1 MSITSTGTRSTMK
14 IAVLG
19 SGFAGRTLAGGLA
32 GLGHDITIG
41 TRDVTATLDR
51 SEPDRMGNV
60 AYAVWAQDYPD
71 NGLAPFAVAASDADL
86 FVNATAGA
94 GSIAALAEA
103 GAANLAGKV
112 LLDVSNP
119 LEFSQ
124 GFPPNLFVKD
134 GDSLG
139 EQIQRAFPDARVVKA
154 LNTMVGDVMTTP
166 KSVAGGDH
174 SVFVSGDDPEAK
186 RVITE
191 LLMSFGWVDVID
203 LGGIS
208 TARATEMMVKIRLLV
223 MTSLGTPIFNFKIA
237 R

>member
-1 MSITSTGTRSTMK
+1 MK
-14 IAVLG
+14 ITVLG

-32 GLGHDITIG
+32 DLGHDITIG
-41 TRDVTATLDR
+41 TRDVEATLDR
-51 SEPDRMGNV
+51 TDPDRTGNP
-60 AYAVWAQDYPD
+60 AYAVWARDFPD
-71 NGLAPFAVAASDADL
+71 IGLAPFADAASDADL

-103 GAANLAGKV
+103 GKANLAGKV

-119 LEFSQ
+119 LELSQ
-124 GFPPNLFVKD
+124 GFPPNLFVND
-134 GDSLG
+134 TDSLG
-139 EQIQRAFPDARVVKA
+139 EQIQRAFPDTRVVKA

-166 KSVAGGDH
+166 KSVAEGDH
-174 SVFVSGDDPEAK
+174 SVFISGDDAAAK
-186 RVITE
+186 RVVTE
-191 LLMSFGWVDVID
+191 LLTSFGWIDIID
-203 LGGIS
+203 LGGIQ

>member
-1 MSITSTGTRSTMK
+1 MK
-14 IAVLG
+14 VTVLG

-32 GLGHDITIG
+32 DLGHDITIG
-41 TRDVTATLDR
+41 TRDVEATLDR
-51 SEPDRMGNV
+51 TDPDRTGNP
-60 AYAVWAQDYPD
+60 AYAVWARDFPD
-71 NGLAPFAVAASDADL
+71 IGLAPFADAASDADL

-103 GAANLAGKV
+103 GKANLAGKV

-119 LEFSQ
+119 LELSQ
-124 GFPPNLFVKD
+124 GFPPNLFVND
-134 GDSLG
+134 TDSLG
-139 EQIQRAFPDARVVKA
+139 EQIQRAFPDTRVVKA

-166 KSVAGGDH
+166 KSVAEGDH
-174 SVFVSGDDPEAK
+174 SVFISGDDAAAK
-186 RVITE
+186 RVVTE
-191 LLMSFGWVDVID
+191 LLTSFGWIDIID
-203 LGGIS
+203 LGGIQ

>member
-1 MSITSTGTRSTMK
+1 
-14 IAVLG
+14 
-19 SGFAGRTLAGGLA
+19 
-32 GLGHDITIG
+32 
-41 TRDVTATLDR
+41 
-51 SEPDRMGNV
+51 
-60 AYAVWAQDYPD
+60 
-71 NGLAPFAVAASDADL
+71 
-86 FVNATAGA
+86 
-94 GSIAALAEA
+94 
-103 GAANLAGKV
+103 V

-166 KSVAGGDH
+166 KSVADNEH
-174 SVFVSGDDPEAK
+174 SVFVSGDDPQAK
-186 RVITE
+186 RVVTD

>member
-1 MSITSTGTRSTMK
+1 MK
-14 IAVLG
+14 ITVLG

-32 GLGHDITIG
+32 DLGHDVTIG
-41 TRDVTATLDR
+41 TRDVQVTLDR
-51 SEPDRMGNV
+51 TDPDRMGNL
-60 AYAVWAQDYPD
+60 AYAVWARDFPD
-71 NGLAPFAVAASDADL
+71 ISLAPFADAASDADL

-103 GAANLAGKV
+103 GKANLAGKV

-124 GFPPNLFVKD
+124 GFPPNLFVND
-134 GDSLG
+134 TDSLG
-139 EQIQRAFPDARVVKA
+139 EQIQRAFPDTHVVKA

-166 KSVAGGDH
+166 KSVAEGDH
-174 SVFVSGDDPEAK
+174 SVFISGDDPAAK

-191 LLMSFGWVDVID
+191 LLTSFGWIDIID
-203 LGGIS
+203 LGGIQ

>member
-1 MSITSTGTRSTMK
+1 MK

-32 GLGHDITIG
+32 DLGHEVTIG
-41 TRDVTATLDR
+41 TRDVAATLR
-51 SEPDRMGNV
+51 RTEPDRMGNA
-60 AYAVWAQDYPD
+60 AYAGWAEVHPHIR
-71 NGLAPFAVAASDADL
+71 LAPFAEAAASAEL
-86 FVNATAGA
+86 FVNATSGA
-94 GSIAALAEA
+94 GSISALTDA

-112 LLDVSNP
+112 LIDVANP

-134 GDSLG
+134 SDSLA
-139 EQIQRAFPDARVVKA
+139 EQIQRAFPDARVVKT

-166 KSVAGGDH
+166 KSVADGDH
-174 SVFVSGDDPEAK
+174 TVFVSGDDAEAK
-186 RVITE
+186 QVVTE
-191 LLMSFGWVDVID
+191 LLASFGWTDIVD